1 MSETESV
8 PAIFQLDEEPQGV
21 IMIPDSSTRTELN
34 DGSRT
39 EVLVNYWNK
48 LSYVAVVITS

>member
-1 MSETESV
+1 
-8 PAIFQLDEEPQGV
+8 
-21 IMIPDSSTRTELN
+21 MIPDSSTRTELN
-34 DGSRT
+34 DGSRI

>member
-1 MSETESV
+1 
-8 PAIFQLDEEPQGV
+8 
-21 IMIPDSSTRTELN
+21 MIPDSSTRTELN

-48 LSYVAVVITS
+48 LSYVAVVIMISV